1 MNALKM
7 VGHRLKTFWK
17 RAWWSKIVIV
27 IICLGLILYFWPFL
41 LGGILSFLILLKIK
55 SVKIRWSL
63 IVSIVAVTLF
73 FGSAW
78 FSAMISPSKVKN
90 DSVAVSTPN
99 QAPVQPTQ
107 TPQATTNPTP
117 APSQTSVPVPTP
129 TSVPTTTATPIAT
142 PKADSKSSQAKQ
154 VSASVFKKFFVD
166 HFDYQQFTKAFG
178 TSDKWEF
185 WESFNPDDDHLIL
198 GVTGDDLKSGILK
211 ASPNEISSIQI
222 VSFFQ
227 MGYPPLV
234 SSGWVENA
242 VSDLKLGDTRQ
253 TSIDNVSAKITLTYA
268 NIWIVSFI
276 EE

>member
-1 MNALKM
+1 MESKSPVL
-7 VGHRLKTFWK
+7 RFWQK
-17 RAWWSKIVIV
+17 AWWSK
-27 IICLGLILYFWPFL
+27 LILVGLGFFIWPFVVG
-41 LGGILSFLILLKIK
+41 GGISYLLANKIK
-55 SVKIRWSL
+55 SPLLKWLL
-63 IVSIVAVTLF
+63 IFPIIGSSIFFGTAWVAAFILPSQPKKEVAVIT
-73 FGSAW
+73 SPTP
-78 FSAMISPSKVKN
+78 STQVISPL
-90 DSVAVSTPN
+90 PF
-99 QAPVQPTQ
+99 PTQ
-107 TPQATTNPTP
+107 VPTVIPTVEAISPIPTEKPTP
-117 APSQTSVPVPTP
+117 TFTPTP
-129 TSVPTTTATPIAT
+129 TSAPTPSPIPT
-142 PKADSKSSQAKQ
+142 SIPTQAKQ

-253 TSIDNVSAKITLTYA
+253 TIIDNVSAKITLTYA